1 MDYLRLTPENLAHE
15 HICCALSNDKDPQV
29 AAKKSW
35 LADRMAEG
43 LVFLKSTARGKCF
56 IEYIPAEAA
65 WAPIDAPGYLHIDC
79 FWVSGALQ
87 GHGYAN
93 DLLDAAIADARSQ
106 NKQGLTVLSS
116 SKKRPFLSD
125 PGYLA
130 HRGFQLANTAAP
142 DFALLYLPLVPGAQT
157 PKFRLGVP
165 ASAGWVIYYTNQC
178 PFPTKYVPLLEK
190 TAAEHNVPLETIHL
204 TTRAEAQTAPCPFT
218 VFSLF
223 HDGQFVT
230 HEILSPAKFAKILE
244 GAV

>member
-1 MDYLRLTPENLAHE
+1 MP
-15 HICCALSNDKDPQV
+15 
-29 AAKKSW
+29 
-35 LADRMAEG
+35 DRRT
-43 LVFLKSTARGKCF
+43 SR
-56 IEYIPAEAA
+56 
-65 WAPIDAPGYLHIDC
+65 
-79 FWVSGALQ
+79 
-87 GHGYAN
+87 
-93 DLLDAAIADARSQ
+93 
-106 NKQGLTVLSS
+106 GLTVLSS

-130 HRGFQLANTAAP
+130 HRGFQLADTAAP

-204 TTRAEAQTAPCPFT
+204 TTRAEVQTAPCPFT